1 MNNMHT
7 NLIKSFVF
15 STLFAFLATSNA
27 TAQETSYHLPKT
39 GVRIALLV
47 EKTSYKPGDLAAYTQ
62 RFLKKQVVQEEN
74 IQYRIVGVS
83 MSPCALPDSSRI
95 FTAHIDNKRNIQQ
108 FNLSPDNILLAINAE
123 PRQLTEPAPFVP
135 APKPAADDPYRH
147 LNQDILSA
155 GSRMKMAELCAQE
168 IYDIRESRSELTKGQ
183 ADYMPKDGEQL
194 RIMLQN
200 LENQETAIRQLF
212 EGVTVCDTAQTVI
225 TFIPERDMTKVPLFR
240 FSRHFGIVDNN
251 DLSGEPYYMVV
262 EDMKSCPPHIN
273 EQGKK
278 APKDETGIW
287 IALPGKIRLSVS
299 DGIVSLNTIELSASQ
314 FGEVENLNDPLFSKK
329 VMTRLVLNP
338 YNGGI
343 EDIESAPI
351 KN

>member
-1 MNNMHT
+1 MHT
-7 NLIKSFVF
+7 NLMKSFVF
-15 STLFAFLATSNA
+15 ATLLTFLAVYNA
-27 TAQETSYHLPKT
+27 SAQDTSYHLPKT
-39 GVRIALLV
+39 GVRVALLV

-62 RFLKKQVVQEEN
+62 RFLKKQVAQEESV
-74 IQYRIVGVS
+74 QYRIVNVT

-95 FTAHIDNKRNIQQ
+95 FTAHIDNKRNIQE

-123 PRQLTEPAPFVP
+123 PRQMAEPAPFV
-135 APKPAADDPYRH
+135 AAAKPAADDPYRH

-200 LENQETAIRQLF
+200 LETQESAIRQLF
-212 EGVTVCDTAQTVI
+212 EGVTQCDTIQTVM
-225 TFIPERDMTKVPLFR
+225 TFVPERDMTKVPLFR
-240 FSRHFGIVDNN
+240 FSKHYGIVDSS
-251 DLSGEPYYMVV
+251 DLSGEPYYMIV
-262 EDMKSCPPHIN
+262 ENLNSCPPHIN

-287 IALPGKIRLSVS
+287 IALPGKIRLTVT
-299 DGIVSLNTIELSASQ
+299 DGQMPLNTTELSASQ
-314 FGEVENLNDPLFSKK
+314 FGEIENLNEPLFSKK